1 MTDYA
6 RKPWILVDIDGTLTE
21 GTKRAE
27 KYLRKENPDWDGY
40 FNACGEDEPIQ
51 PIITLVET
59 LAEKFEIVLCTG
71 RRQSC
76 DKATREWLKKNTR
89 LPEDLAIIYRKDGD
103 TRHDVEVKPERLA
116 EFIEKSGKDVLP
128 FAIFEDRNS
137 MVAKWRSMGFTC
149 LQVAEGDF

>member
-1 MTDYA
+1 VTDYA

-89 LPEDLAIIYRKDGD
+89 LPE
-103 TRHDVEVKPERLA
+103 RLV
-116 EFIEKSGKDVLP
+116 EFIEKSGKDILP

>member
-89 LPEDLAIIYRKDGD
+89 LPE
-103 TRHDVEVKPERLA
+103 RLV
-116 EFIEKSGKDVLP
+116 EFIEKSGKDILP